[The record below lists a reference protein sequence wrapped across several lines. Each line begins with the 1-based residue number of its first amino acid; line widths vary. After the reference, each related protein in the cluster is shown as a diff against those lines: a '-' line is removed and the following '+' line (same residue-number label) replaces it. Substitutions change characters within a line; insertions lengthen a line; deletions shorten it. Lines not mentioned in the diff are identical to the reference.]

1 MADRPLRIFGL
12 DPAPKPDAPPSFVD
26 DTVGRFRSGY
36 TLNGRPAT
44 VSDWRVTTGDPVV
57 ADRVFDLFGG
67 DAPQEW
73 EAKGEDN
80 LEVFSGVD
88 AVDVILAGPSA
99 LRQRM
104 VLWSR
109 QGKLIIDSDGET
121 YADNS
126 PDPDA
131 ELSFQERKKKGQDGI
146 GPAPQIELYFRLAAD
161 PDLGI
166 FKFQTGSWS
175 MAQDLARYDVDGRL
189 VEIDGP
195 TSCTLA
201 LEHVVFVAKSG
212 PRRGE
217 TVDYVRPVLDVRG
230 PQTVVNNS

>member
-12 DPAPKPDAPPSFVD
+12 DPAPKLDAPPSFVD

-44 VSDWRVTTGDPVV
+44 VSDWRITTGDPVV

-67 DAPQEW
+67 DAPQPW
-73 EAKGEDN
+73 EAKGEDKI
-80 LEVFSGVD
+80 EVFSGVD
-88 AVDVILAGPSA
+88 GVDVILAGPSA

-121 YADNS
+121 YADGT

-131 ELSFQERKKKGQDGI
+131 ELSFQERKGQDGL

-175 MAQDLARYDVDGRL
+175 MAQDLARYDVDGRPA
-189 VEIDGP
+189 EIDGP
-195 TSCTLA
+195 AKAVLK
-201 LEHVVFVAKSG
+201 LEEVSFVAKYG

-217 TVDYVRPVLDVRG
+217 TVDYVKPVLNVRG
-230 PQTVVNNS
+230 PQTAVNNS